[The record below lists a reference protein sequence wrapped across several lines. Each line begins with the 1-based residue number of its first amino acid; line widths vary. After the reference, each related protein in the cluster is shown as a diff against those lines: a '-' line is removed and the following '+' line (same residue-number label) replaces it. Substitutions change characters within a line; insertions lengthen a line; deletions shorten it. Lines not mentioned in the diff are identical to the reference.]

1 MILQNSVF
9 AHLALRRAPASS
21 QPPTLAL
28 QGPPGHP
35 IRAPKGPPRPP
46 KGTPMD
52 PPDPPWSTSGRP
64 SGISK
69 TCSFMIGKR
78 TNQPRRGSGP
88 IGGRLFIALLS
99 LFFLPPPSVFL
110 LGCFFPLWSVL
121 RRSLGPIGRSR
132 ALSTGPNVPI
142 YAVKP

>member
-78 TNQPRRGSGP
+78 TNQPRSGSGP
-88 IGGRLFIALLS
+88 MRVRLFVRTPLFVFPSSALRFSTWLFSSLS
-99 LFFLPPPSVFL
+99 GPSFVAFLAPLGVPGPS
-110 LGCFFPLWSVL
+110 PLAQMY
-121 RRSLGPIGRSR
+121 PFIQ
-132 ALSTGPNVPI
+132 
-142 YAVKP
+142 

>member
-1 MILQNSVF
+1 MILQSDVF

-46 KGTPMD
+46 KGTPTD

-69 TCSFMIGKR
+69 TCRFMMGKR
-78 TNQPRRGSGP
+78 TNQPRSGSP
-88 IGGRLFIALLS
+88 SMMVRPLVALLS
-99 LFFLPPPSVFL
+99 LFLLPPPSVFSTWLFSSFSGASFGAL
-110 LGCFFPLWSVL
+110 LAPL
-121 RRSLGPIGRSR
+121 G
-132 ALSTGPNVPI
+132 VPRPSPLAKMYPFI
-142 YAVKP
+142 Q